1 MAAKPKE
8 PKEYKKIPLSPETY
22 AKVAMISEANGF
34 GLRGLGAQIEK
45 WVARELPRC
54 DHKTQAVNIE
64 YFPTG
69 DANLAE
75 SINFVRTGW
84 YCPTCKRVYAAAG
97 VS

>member
-34 GLRGLGAQIEK
+34 GQRGLGAQIET
-45 WVARELPRC
+45 WVARELPKC
-54 DHKTQAVNIE
+54 DHKTQAVSIE
-64 YFPTG
+64 IYPSADVLPGTK
-69 DANLAE
+69 L
-75 SINFVRTGW
+75 VRTGW
-84 YCPTCKRVYAAAG
+84 YCPTCKRVYAAG

>member
-1 MAAKPKE
+1 MAAK

-45 WVARELPRC
+45 WVDRELPKC
-54 DHKTQAVNIE
+54 EHKTQAVTIEVFQGADALPGAKNI
-64 YFPTG
+64 
-69 DANLAE
+69 
-75 SINFVRTGW
+75 STGW